1 MAKSSRLGASVSRIV
16 VVTKSRFGVN
26 VVGSDD
32 FANDDD
38 DDDNKP
44 AFIEDVA
51 SRAEAATEGE
61 ACETVGWFRF
71 AK

>member
-1 MAKSSRLGASVSRIV
+1 MAESSLFGASVSRIV

-26 VVGSDD
+26 VVACDD

-38 DDDNKP
+38 DENKP
-44 AFIEDVA
+44 AFIEEVA
-51 SRAEAATEGE
+51 SRAEAAIEGE
-61 ACETVGWFRF
+61 ACETVDWFRF